1 MFINCLDISNIS
13 YLRLLF
19 NLILSGES
27 DDKPLFFKL
36 KCLSFNFLIEITPD
50 LIILNYDSDFQS
62 VITHPI

>member
-13 YLRLLF
+13 CLRLL
-19 NLILSGES
+19 LRCIRSGES

>member
-36 KCLSFNFLIEITPD
+36 KYLSFNGLIDITPD
-50 LIILNYDSDFQS
+50 LIILNYDSNFQS